1 MGIEAPAGQSP
12 RAAEPALVVPGG
24 LERNVGLTTL
34 DALYNWA
41 RSNSVWPLGFAT
53 ACCGIEMI
61 ATVTP
66 RFDIARFGSE
76 VFRATPRQ
84 ADLLIVAGTITKKMA
99 PVVRLL
105 YEQMPEPKW
114 VIAMGACAVAGGV
127 FNECYSVVD
136 GVDRIIPVDVFI
148 PGCPPRP
155 EAVIHGLMQLQ
166 KKIRAESLVDRQRRI
181 AQHLAFQRELTDADV
196 RRHLLEDTREQL
208 PEVTHKLESAAT
220 DDQ

>member
-1 MGIEAPAGQSP
+1 MGVS
-12 RAAEPALVVPGG
+12 AAVAAG
-24 LERNVGLTTL
+24 LENNVGLTSI

-41 RSNSVWPLGFAT
+41 KSNSVWPLGFAT

-66 RFDIARFGSE
+66 RFDISRFGSE

-84 ADLLIVAGTITKKMA
+84 ADLMIVAGTITKKMA
-99 PVVRLL
+99 PVVKLL

-136 GVDRIIPVDVFI
+136 GVDRLIPVDVFI

-166 KKIRAESLVDRQRRI
+166 KKIRTESLLDRQARI
-181 AQHLAFQRELTDADV
+181 EKHLAYQKELSDEAT
-196 RRHLLEDTREQL
+196 RRHLGADTKLQL
-208 PEVTHKLESAAT
+208 PGLPT
-220 DDQ
+220 

>member
-1 MGIEAPAGQSP
+1 MGVGATLPPE
-12 RAAEPALVVPGG
+12 
-24 LERNVGLTTL
+24 LENNVGITTI

-41 RSNSVWPLGFAT
+41 KSNSVWPLGFAT

-66 RFDIARFGSE
+66 RFDISRFGSE

-84 ADLLIVAGTITKKMA
+84 ADLMIVAGTITKKMA
-99 PVVRLL
+99 PVVKLL

-136 GVDRIIPVDVFI
+136 GVDRLIPVDVFI

-166 KKIRAESLVDRQRRI
+166 KKIRTESMLDRQERI
-181 AQHLAFQRELTDADV
+181 ARHLAYQKELSDEAT
-196 RRHLLEDTREQL
+196 RRHLGDDTKLQL
-208 PEVTHKLESAAT
+208 PGLPT
-220 DDQ
+220 

>member
-1 MGIEAPAGQSP
+1 MPPE
-12 RAAEPALVVPGG
+12 
-24 LERNVGLTTL
+24 LENNVGITTI

-41 RSNSVWPLGFAT
+41 KSNSVWPLGFAT

-66 RFDIARFGSE
+66 RFDISRFGSE

-84 ADLLIVAGTITKKMA
+84 ADLMIVAGTITKKMA
-99 PVVRLL
+99 PVVKLL

-136 GVDRIIPVDVFI
+136 GVDRLIPVDVFI

-166 KKIRAESLVDRQRRI
+166 KKIRTESMLDRQERI
-181 AQHLAFQRELTDADV
+181 ARHLAYQKELSDEAT
-196 RRHLLEDTREQL
+196 RRHLGDDTKLQL
-208 PEVTHKLESAAT
+208 PGLPT
-220 DDQ
+220 

>member
-1 MGIEAPAGQSP
+1 MGVSGAVGIPKE
-12 RAAEPALVVPGG
+12 
-24 LERNVGLTTL
+24 LENNVGITTI

-41 RSNSVWPLGFAT
+41 KSNSVWPLGFAT

-66 RFDIARFGSE
+66 RFDISRFGSE

-84 ADLLIVAGTITKKMA
+84 ADLMIVAGTITKKMA
-99 PVVRLL
+99 PVVKLL
-105 YEQMPEPKW
+105 YDQMPEPKW

-136 GVDRIIPVDVFI
+136 GVDRLIPVDVFI

-166 KKIRAESLVDRQRRI
+166 KKIRTESMLDRQMRI
-181 AQHLAFQRELTDADV
+181 DRHLAYQKELSDEAV
-196 RRHLLEDTREQL
+196 RKHLYEDTKEQL
-208 PEVTHKLESAAT
+208 PGIVV
-220 DDQ
+220 

>member
-1 MGIEAPAGQSP
+1 MGVAREATIPP
-12 RAAEPALVVPGG
+12 EF
-24 LERNVGLTTL
+24 ERNIGLTTV

-61 ATVTP
+61 ASVTP
-66 RFDIARFGSE
+66 RFDMARFGSE

-84 ADLLIVAGTITKKMA
+84 SDLMIVAGTITKKMA
-99 PVVRLL
+99 PIVKLL

-136 GVDRIIPVDVFI
+136 GVDRLIPVDVFI

-155 EAVIHGLMQLQ
+155 EAVMHGLLQLQ
-166 KKIRAESLVDRQRRI
+166 KKIRTETVLDRQRRLE
-181 AQHLAFQRELTDADV
+181 QHLAFERELSDAAV
-196 RRHLLEDTREQL
+196 REHLLDDTRDQL
-208 PEVTHKLESAAT
+208 PDVTHRLEAA
-220 DDQ
+220 DA

>member
-1 MGIEAPAGQSP
+1 MGVAG
-12 RAAEPALVVPGG
+12 VPKE
-24 LERNVGLTTL
+24 LETNVGITTI

-41 RSNSVWPLGFAT
+41 KSNSVWPLGFAT

-66 RFDIARFGSE
+66 RFDISRFGSE

-84 ADLLIVAGTITKKMA
+84 ADLMIVAGTITKKMA
-99 PVVRLL
+99 PVVKLL
-105 YEQMPEPKW
+105 YDQMPEPKW

-136 GVDRIIPVDVFI
+136 GVDRLIPVDVFI

-166 KKIRAESLVDRQRRI
+166 KKIRTESMLDRHMRVEK
-181 AQHLAFQRELTDADV
+181 HLAYVKELSDEAV
-196 RRHLLEDTREQL
+196 RKHLYEDTKEQL
-208 PEVTHKLESAAT
+208 PGIVV
-220 DDQ
+220 

>member
-1 MGIEAPAGQSP
+1 VGVGS
-12 RAAEPALVVPGG
+12 VPKE
-24 LERNVGLTTL
+24 LESNVGITTI

-41 RSNSVWPLGFAT
+41 KSNSVWPLGFAT

-84 ADLLIVAGTITKKMA
+84 ADLMIVAGTITKKMA
-99 PVVRLL
+99 PVVKLL

-136 GVDRIIPVDVFI
+136 GVDRLIPVDVFI

-166 KKIRAESLVDRQRRI
+166 KKIRTESMLDRRERVEK
-181 AQHLAFQRELTDADV
+181 HLAYVKELSDEAV
-196 RRHLLEDTREQL
+196 RRHLLDDTKQQL
-208 PEVTHKLESAAT
+208 PGIAV
-220 DDQ
+220 

>member
-1 MGIEAPAGQSP
+1 LPPE
-12 RAAEPALVVPGG
+12 
-24 LERNVGLTTL
+24 LENNVGITTI

-41 RSNSVWPLGFAT
+41 KSNSVWPLGFAT

-66 RFDIARFGSE
+66 RFDISRFGSE

-84 ADLLIVAGTITKKMA
+84 ADLMIVAGTITKKMA
-99 PVVRLL
+99 PVVKLL

-136 GVDRIIPVDVFI
+136 GVDRLIPVDVFI

-166 KKIRAESLVDRQRRI
+166 KKIRTESMLDRQERI
-181 AQHLAFQRELTDADV
+181 ARHLAYQKELSDEAT
-196 RRHLLEDTREQL
+196 RRHLGDDTKLQL
-208 PEVTHKLESAAT
+208 PGLPT
-220 DDQ
+220 